1 MRSYGAG
8 AVLKCVGAVLREGA
22 VLKTGAVVVR
32 VRFAGAV
39 WVRAIFF
46 AHFGVWFLL

>member
-32 VRFAGAV
+32 VRVRFTGAV
-39 WVRAIFF
+39 WVRAFF
-46 AHFGVWFLL
+46 FRTSGSG

>member
-32 VRFAGAV
+32 VR
-39 WVRAIFF
+39 VRFGCGLFF
-46 AHFGVWFLL
+46 SHFGV